1 MARKKQKPMSRL
13 VPVFCSEQ
21 KCINNIVC
29 RSSAG
34 DATIQDGNISAKKMC
49 HDFKP
54 DHTAQKRDREVLMI
68 RK

>member
-1 MARKKQKPMSRL
+1 MARRKPKPVSRL
-13 VPVFCSEQ
+13 VSVFCSEQ

-34 DATIQDGNISAKKMC
+34 DATIQDGNISAKKIC
-49 HDFKP
+49 HEFKP
-54 DHTAQKRDREVLMI
+54 DHTAEKQDREVLVI